1 MNSSQALTESP
12 SEGLSGAR
20 RVQAFAFG
28 GLLLVLMNF
37 SGPAAGMIDIPVTF
51 FLKNRMH
58 LASHELAVFKLWIG
72 LPLMLGFVFGFIRDR
87 WSPFGGGDR
96 AHLLM
101 FGGLTALIYG
111 SMALMNP
118 TYSVFLGGL
127 FVATMAFRMVSSAVY
142 GITNTLAQRHAV
154 SGQMSGVINVGG
166 ALPDLIS
173 FIGGGMLSQ
182 TLEGQGAVAAAH
194 ILFFCA
200 GGLMLAIALLGVIG
214 PKWVFEEARHDAPDA
229 HFLDDLK
236 RIARHWPI
244 YPAMLIQMLW
254 QFAPATGT
262 VLQYHIV
269 DHLHATDAQ
278 WGAWQGIFYGSFL
291 PVYIVYGWLSQR
303 VALRPLLW
311 VGFVI
316 AVFQMAP
323 LLLVHDAVGA
333 LIAAGVDAY
342 GVDPSDLVLE
352 SALAGGLDVRAEGIL
367 DHLGVV
373 APEALGGVVLTG
385 SVQWL
390 RPVERERLIDLVA
403 TRVAVDGVVVLHSMT
418 PEGWAGTVTPV
429 VRDLAPGRPL
439 NAQTW
444 EHLLASRGFVVV
456 SAVQGG
462 TDRHLD
468 RVAAGSPESGA
479 VNAAIDTINEL
490 LLGPTEY
497 LVVATRKR

>member
-1 MNSSQALTESP
+1 MSFSQTLPRSP

-37 SGPAAGMIDIPVTF
+37 SSPAAGMIDIPVTF

-58 LASHELAVFKLWIG
+58 LASHELAIFKLWIG

-118 TYSVFLGGL
+118 TYSLFLGGL

-154 SGQMSGVINVGG
+154 SGQMSGVINMGA

-173 FIGGGMLSQ
+173 FVGGGMLSQ

-269 DHLHATDAQ
+269 DHLHASDAQ

-291 PVYIVYGWLSQR
+291 PVYIVYGWLSQK

-333 LIAAGVDAY
+333 LIAAVPMGILGSLAQAALV
-342 GVDPSDLVLE
+342 DLVIR
-352 SALAGGLDVRAEGIL
+352 SAPRGCQGMTMMLFYAFYYFSVRAGDL
-367 DHLGVV
+367 LGTWIYDKH
-373 APEALGGVVLTG
+373 GGFIPT
-385 SVQWL
+385 
-390 RPVERERLIDLVA
+390 
-403 TRVAVDGVVVLHSMT
+403 VVVTIIVYALIL
-418 PEGWAGTVTPV
+418 PV
-429 VRDLAPGRPL
+429 I
-439 NAQTW
+439 
-444 EHLLASRGFVVV
+444 LLVPKRLTLTKDGE
-456 SAVQGG
+456 QI
-462 TDRHLD
+462 
-468 RVAAGSPESGA
+468 AAG
-479 VNAAIDTINEL
+479 
-490 LLGPTEY
+490 
-497 LVVATRKR
+497 

>member
-333 LIAAGVDAY
+333 LMAAVPMGILGSLAQAALV
-342 GVDPSDLVLE
+342 DLVIR
-352 SALAGGLDVRAEGIL
+352 SAPRGCQGMTMMLFYAFYYFSVRAGDL
-367 DHLGVV
+367 LGTWIYDKH
-373 APEALGGVVLTG
+373 GGFIPT
-385 SVQWL
+385 
-390 RPVERERLIDLVA
+390 
-403 TRVAVDGVVVLHSMT
+403 VVVTIIVYALIL
-418 PEGWAGTVTPV
+418 PV
-429 VRDLAPGRPL
+429 I
-439 NAQTW
+439 
-444 EHLLASRGFVVV
+444 LLVPRRLTDTKDGEKI
-456 SAVQGG
+456 AV
-462 TDRHLD
+462 
-468 RVAAGSPESGA
+468 A
-479 VNAAIDTINEL
+479 
-490 LLGPTEY
+490 
-497 LVVATRKR
+497 

>member
-12 SEGLSGAR
+12 SGGLSGAR

-37 SGPAAGMIDIPVTF
+37 SSPAAGMIDIPVTF

-58 LASHELAVFKLWIG
+58 LASNELAVFKLWIG

-154 SGQMSGVINVGG
+154 SGQMSGVINMGG

-182 TLEGQGAVAAAH
+182 TLEGQGAVGAAQ

-200 GGLMLAIALLGVIG
+200 AGLMLAIALLGVIG

-229 HFLDDLK
+229 HIIDDLK

-244 YPAMLIQMLW
+244 YPAMLIQLLW

-269 DHLHATDAQ
+269 DHLHASDAQ
-278 WGAWQGIFYGSFL
+278 WGAWQGIFFGSFL
-291 PVYIVYGWLSQR
+291 PVYIAYGWLSQK

-333 LIAAGVDAY
+333 LMAAVPMGILGSLAQAALVDLVIRSAPRGCQGMTMMLFYAFYYFSVRAGDLLGTWIYDKHGGFIPTVVVTIIVYALILPVILLVPKRLTETKDGEKIAAD
-342 GVDPSDLVLE
+342 
-352 SALAGGLDVRAEGIL
+352 
-367 DHLGVV
+367 
-373 APEALGGVVLTG
+373 
-385 SVQWL
+385 Q
-390 RPVERERLIDLVA
+390 A
-403 TRVAVDGVVVLHSMT
+403 TT
-418 PEGWAGTVTPV
+418 
-429 VRDLAPGRPL
+429 
-439 NAQTW
+439 
-444 EHLLASRGFVVV
+444 
-456 SAVQGG
+456 
-462 TDRHLD
+462 
-468 RVAAGSPESGA
+468 AA
-479 VNAAIDTINEL
+479 N
-490 LLGPTEY
+490 
-497 LVVATRKR
+497 

>member
-111 SMALMNP
+111 AMALMNP

-229 HFLDDLK
+229 HFLDDLM

-291 PVYIVYGWLSQR
+291 PVYIVYGWLSQK

-333 LIAAGVDAY
+333 LMAAVPMGILGSLAQAALV
-342 GVDPSDLVLE
+342 DLVIR
-352 SALAGGLDVRAEGIL
+352 SAPRGCQGMTMMLFYAFYYFSVRAGDL
-367 DHLGVV
+367 LGTWIYDKH
-373 APEALGGVVLTG
+373 GGFIPT
-385 SVQWL
+385 
-390 RPVERERLIDLVA
+390 
-403 TRVAVDGVVVLHSMT
+403 VVVTIIVYALIL
-418 PEGWAGTVTPV
+418 PV
-429 VRDLAPGRPL
+429 I
-439 NAQTW
+439 
-444 EHLLASRGFVVV
+444 LLVPRRLTDTKDGEKI
-456 SAVQGG
+456 AV
-462 TDRHLD
+462 
-468 RVAAGSPESGA
+468 A
-479 VNAAIDTINEL
+479 
-490 LLGPTEY
+490 
-497 LVVATRKR
+497 

>member
-58 LASHELAVFKLWIG
+58 LASHDLAVFKLWIG

-111 SMALMNP
+111 AMALMNP

-291 PVYIVYGWLSQR
+291 PVYIVYGWLSQK

-333 LIAAGVDAY
+333 LMAAVPMGILGSLAQAALV
-342 GVDPSDLVLE
+342 DLVIR
-352 SALAGGLDVRAEGIL
+352 SAPRGCQGMTMMLFYAFYYFSVRAGDL
-367 DHLGVV
+367 LGTWIYDKH
-373 APEALGGVVLTG
+373 GGFIPT
-385 SVQWL
+385 
-390 RPVERERLIDLVA
+390 
-403 TRVAVDGVVVLHSMT
+403 VVVTIIVYALIL
-418 PEGWAGTVTPV
+418 PV
-429 VRDLAPGRPL
+429 I
-439 NAQTW
+439 
-444 EHLLASRGFVVV
+444 LLVPRRLTDTKDGEKI
-456 SAVQGG
+456 AV
-462 TDRHLD
+462 
-468 RVAAGSPESGA
+468 A
-479 VNAAIDTINEL
+479 
-490 LLGPTEY
+490 
-497 LVVATRKR
+497 